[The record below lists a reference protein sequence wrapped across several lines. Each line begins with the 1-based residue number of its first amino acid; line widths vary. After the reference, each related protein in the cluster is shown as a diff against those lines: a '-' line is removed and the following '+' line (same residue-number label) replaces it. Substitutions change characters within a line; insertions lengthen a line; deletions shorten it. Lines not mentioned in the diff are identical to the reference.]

1 MGIVVGGG
9 MYVVVGAGGPYLPR
23 GTEVGIKGGGAR
35 GVGGAGGTAAYA
47 P

>member
-9 MYVVVGAGGPYLPR
+9 TYVVVGAGGPYPPR
-23 GTEVGIKGGGAR
+23 GTYVGMYGGGAR

-47 P
+47 H

>member
-9 MYVVVGAGGPYLPR
+9 MYVMVVAGGPYPPH
-23 GTEVGIKGGGAR
+23 GTYVGMYCGGGR
-35 GVGGAGGTAAYA
+35 GIGGAGGTAAYA